1 MLYIIGEDGAWGGSE
16 IVGDRSD
23 HMRARELCSSPPALQ
38 RLSCPGLLVHA
49 KQPAANTQLAS
60 LDAAT
65 HAGSCEQAHT
75 CARDAPC
82 HCRSELIGRVVH
94 ALILG
99 TVLSCSSML

>member
-49 KQPAANTQLAS
+49 KQPAAANTQPAS
-60 LDAAT
+60 LDARNPRRIMRAS
-65 HAGSCEQAHT
+65 AYMCER
-75 CARDAPC
+75 CA
-82 HCRSELIGRVVH
+82 
-94 ALILG
+94 
-99 TVLSCSSML
+99 LSLP